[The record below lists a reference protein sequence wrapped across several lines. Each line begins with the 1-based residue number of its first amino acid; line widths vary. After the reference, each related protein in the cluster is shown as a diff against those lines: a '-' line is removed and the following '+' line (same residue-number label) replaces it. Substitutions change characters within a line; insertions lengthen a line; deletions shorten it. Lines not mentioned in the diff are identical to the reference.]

1 MTNPP
6 WARGAAQLAA
16 AIRHGETTSRAVLEA
31 HLARIDAVNPAV
43 NAVAELLT
51 ETARADADAA
61 DAALARG
68 ADVGPLHGVPVSI
81 KINVDVAGSPTSDG
95 LPAFATALP
104 AGDAPL
110 VARLRAAGAIPFAR
124 TNMPDLGLRWH
135 TESALH
141 GATRNPWDAGRTPGG
156 SSGGEAAAIATGMSP
171 LGIGND
177 VGGSVRWPSQCCGTS
192 ALRPTAGR
200 VPHHASTLPVEM
212 PLSFQLFLTDGP
224 MARRIEDL
232 RLALAV
238 IAGESTDDPWSV
250 STVRAARDR
259 PLRVA
264 CTFDP
269 GGRGC
274 EAGIAD
280 GVRRAAEILR
290 ARGCVVEEAE
300 PASVQSAF
308 ELWGA
313 LLAAEARTLVA
324 PLAGA
329 LLSRDARIV
338 FDHLCAQFPTLDL
351 PAYMAALAQRTTLL
365 REWQR
370 FFTRYDVLLGPVS
383 CAGPFR
389 VGADLTADAMAG
401 ILHAN
406 RLVTA
411 CNVLGL
417 PAVALPV
424 GIADGLPQAVQ
435 VIGGRHRDET
445 CLDVAQLIEA
455 AVPAIVPIDPR

>member
-1 MTNPP
+1 MTQSL
-6 WARGAAQLAA
+6 WKRSATELAA
-16 AIRHGETTSRAVLEA
+16 AIRGGETTSREVLEA
-31 HLARIDAVNPAV
+31 HLARVAEVNPAV
-43 NAVAELLT
+43 NAVTEVLT
-51 ETARADADAA
+51 ERARADADAA
-61 DAALARG
+61 DAALRRG
-68 ADVGPLHGVPVSI
+68 AAVGPLHGVPVTI

-104 AGDAPL
+104 TGDAP
-110 VARLRAAGAIPFAR
+110 VVSRLRAAGAVPFAR

-232 RLALAV
+232 KLALSV
-238 IAGESTDDPWSV
+238 IAGASPDDPWSV
-250 STVRAARDR
+250 SPAPAVPDR

-264 CTFDP
+264 CTLDP
-269 GGRGC
+269 GRGGC
-274 EAGIAD
+274 EPGIAD
-280 GVRRAAEILR
+280 GVRRAADILR
-290 ARGCVVEEAE
+290 SAGCVVEEAE
-300 PASVQSAF
+300 PASIQEAF

-313 LLAAEARTLVA
+313 LLAAESRTLVA
-324 PLAGA
+324 PLTGA
-329 LLSRDARIV
+329 LLSTDARVV
-338 FDHLCAQFPTLDL
+338 FDHLCAQFPALDL
-351 PAYMAALAQRTTLL
+351 PAYMAALARRTTLL

-370 FFTRYDVLLGPVS
+370 FFQRYDVLLGPVS

-389 VGADLTADAMAG
+389 VGEDLGADAMAG

-424 GIADGLPQAVQ
+424 GIAGGLPQAVQ
-435 VIGGRHRDET
+435 LVGGRHRDEA
-445 CLDVAQLIEA
+445 CLQAAQLVEQA
-455 AVPAIVPIDPR
+455 TPPIVPIDPR

>member
-1 MTNPP
+1 MTTPL
-6 WARGAAQLAA
+6 WQRGAVELAA
-16 AIRHGETTSRAVLEA
+16 AIRAGEATSRAVLDA
-31 HLARIDAVNPAV
+31 HLERIAAVNPSV
-43 NAVAELLT
+43 NAVT
-51 ETARADADAA
+51 EVLAQRAAADADAA
-61 DAALARG
+61 DSALRRG

-95 LPAFATALP
+95 MPAFADALP
-104 AGDAPL
+104 SGDAPL

-141 GATRNPWDAGRTPGG
+141 GATRNPWDGARTPGG

-177 VGGSVRWPSQCCGTS
+177 VGGSVRWPAQCCGVS
-192 ALRPTAGR
+192 SMRPTAGR
-200 VPHHASTLPVEM
+200 VPHVSTTLPVEM
-212 PLSFQLFLTDGP
+212 PMSFQLFLTDGP
-224 MARRIEDL
+224 MARRVEDL
-232 RLALAV
+232 RLALSV
-238 IAGESTDDPWSV
+238 IGGAATDDPWSV
-250 STVRAARDR
+250 TPAPTPLDR

-269 GGRGC
+269 GRRGC
-274 EAGIAD
+274 EPGIAA
-280 GVRRAAEILR
+280 GVRRAAEVLR
-290 ARGCVVEEAE
+290 GSGCHVEEAE
-300 PASVQSAF
+300 PATIQDAF

-313 LLAAEARTLVA
+313 LLAAESRTLVA

-329 LLSRDARIV
+329 LLSADARVV
-338 FDHLCAQFPTLDL
+338 FDHLCAQFPALDL
-351 PAYMAALAQRTTLL
+351 AAYMGALAHRTTLI

-389 VGADLTADAMAG
+389 VGDDLAADAMAG

-417 PAVALPV
+417 PAAVVPV
-424 GIADGLPQAVQ
+424 GIADGLPVAVQ
-435 VIGGRHRDET
+435 IIGGRHRDEI
-445 CLDVAQLIEA
+445 CLDVAQLIEDA
-455 AVPAIVPIDPR
+455 TPRIVPLDPR